1 MKTFPPSVVGFFR
14 RQQLYVFLAVVI
26 GGIFWA
32 IHQSINPWTVIVYSL
47 CIGNLL
53 SPAMQATYRLYFDRP
68 FPYNW
73 AIFLGLLAIL
83 VLPVY
88 VISTVI
94 VWWLAPPTPQSL
106 SHLLFT
112 GWNFPCLV
120 TFIFGIVNHHYAETK
135 HRLEKRNIELQRAIK
150 ANTAQ
155 LETQEQ
161 DLQRALEIQRALL
174 PKNIPQVGGFEIA
187 GAWQPARVVGGD
199 YYDVLTL
206 SGSRLGICI
215 ADVVGKGVSAAL
227 LMANLQ
233 AAVHA
238 FAQDAPSPAWL
249 CSRVNAVLCS
259 NIAEG
264 KFVTFFYGILDAA
277 TRQFEFCNAGHM
289 PPLLINDSGSLRVL
303 AAGGLVLGMFRDAEY
318 ANATF
323 GLAPGDRLLLFTDGI
338 TEAFSPAGEEYG
350 EERLAMAALEHRRLS
365 AQELN
370 QRLLAE
376 VGDFCKGQFHDD
388 ATLVVIVA
396 NPRAGETLPS

>member
-1 MKTFPPSVVGFFR
+1 MKAIPPSVVRFFR
-14 RQQLYVFLAVVI
+14 RQEIYVFIAVVV

-32 IHQSINPWTVIVYSL
+32 IQQPINPATVILYSL

-53 SPAMQATYRLYFDRP
+53 TPALQASYRLFFNRP
-68 FPYNW
+68 FSYNW
-73 AIFLGLLAIL
+73 GIFLVLLATL
-83 VLPVY
+83 TFPVY
-88 VISTVI
+88 IITTVV
-94 VWWLAPPTPQSL
+94 VWWLAPPTPQPL
-106 SHLLFT
+106 WHLLYY
-112 GWNFPCLV
+112 GWKLPFLV
-120 TFIFGIVNHHYAETK
+120 TLIFGISNFQYEKTK
-135 HRLEKRNIELQRAIK
+135 HRLERRNVELQDAIK
-150 ANTAQ
+150 IHTTQ

-161 DLQRALEIQRALL
+161 DLQRALEIQCALL
-174 PKNIPQVGGFEIA
+174 PKNIPQVEGFEIA

-206 SGSRLGICI
+206 SESRLAICI

-277 TRQFEFCNAGHM
+277 TRQFEFCNAGHV
-289 PPLLINDSGSLRVL
+289 PPLLINDSGSLRLV

-318 ANATF
+318 ANAIIAMT
-323 GLAPGDRLLLFTDGI
+323 PGDRLLLFTDGI

-350 EERLAMAALEHRRLS
+350 EERVAAVGTRHRRLS

-370 QRLLAE
+370 HCLLE
-376 VGDFCKGQFHDD
+376 DVGEFCKGQFHDD
-388 ATLVVIVA
+388 ATLVVIGA
-396 NPRAGETLPS
+396 KPDAGETPQP